1 MVPVYREAYD
11 KGVLQERIER
21 ALSWMRKCTL
31 CPRMCKVDRLNNE
44 RGRCLIGRYAV
55 VASYGPHFGEESP
68 LVGQKGSGTIFFAG
82 CNLGCI
88 FCQNYDISHTSD
100 GYVVSAV
107 QLADIMLELQRM
119 GCHNI
124 NFVTPSHVIPQILE
138 SLPYAVEKGLSVPL
152 VYNSSG
158 YDRVSALKLLDG
170 IVDIYMP
177 DFKFWDSSLSKRWCD
192 AEDYPDRAKAA
203 LKEMHRQVGDL
214 VIENGLAKRG
224 LLVRHLVMPGCLDDT
239 KQILRFV
246 AQEISPNTY
255 INIMDQYRPMGEVG
269 AIHESPLLE
278 KRDRD
283 EIDMRLLRMLKH
295 EEYLKALQMAH
306 EFGLSRIDDRRSFL
320 RWLFRER

>member
-1 MVPVYREAYD
+1 MIPLYREAYA
-11 KGVLQERIER
+11 KGVLQDRIRR
-21 ALSWMRKCTL
+21 ALSWMSKCTL
-31 CPRMCKVDRLNNE
+31 CPRMCKVNRLKNE
-44 RGRCLIGRYAV
+44 QGRCLIGRYAV

-88 FCQNYDISHTSD
+88 FCQNYDISHTND
-100 GYVVSAV
+100 GYVVSAP
-107 QLADIMLELQRM
+107 QLADIMIELQRM

-138 SLPYAVEKGLSVPL
+138 SLPYAVEKGLEVPL

-177 DFKFWDSSLSKRWCD
+177 DFKFWDPSLSKRWCD
-192 AEDYPDRAKAA
+192 AEDYPERARLA

-214 VIENGLAKRG
+214 IIENGIAKRG
-224 LLVRHLVMPGCLDDT
+224 LLVRHLVMPGCLDDSRE
-239 KQILRFV
+239 IIRFV
-246 AQEISPNTY
+246 AQEISPDTY
-255 INIMDQYRPMGEVG
+255 INIMNQYRPMGEV
-269 AIHESPLLE
+269 LE
-278 KRDRD
+278 RRERD

-295 EEYLKALQMAH
+295 EEYLKALQIAQ